1 MSKSQINLPKTAFSM
16 KANLPTREPEIL
28 DYWQKINLYDEIRN
42 SSKGKEK
49 FVLHDGPP
57 YANGNI
63 HMGTALNKILKDI
76 IVKFH
81 QMNGKDS
88 IYVPGWDCHGLPI
101 EWKIEEQYKKS
112 KKIKMKFLSLS
123 SEKSVDHLQKN
134 GLKFIN
140 LNLNVWVL

>member
-1 MSKSQINLPKTAFSM
+1 MTKSQINLPKTAFSM

-28 DYWQKINLYDEIRN
+28 EYWKKINLYDELRN
-42 SSKGKEK
+42 ESKGREK

-63 HMGTALNKILKDI
+63 HMGTALNKILKDMI
-76 IVKFH
+76 TRFH

-101 EWKIEEQYKKS
+101 EWKIEEQYKKI
-112 KKIKMKFLSLS
+112 KKIKMKFQLLNL
-123 SEKSVDHLQKN
+123 EKNVELLLKN
-134 GLKFIN
+134 G
-140 LNLNVWVL
+140 